1 MLLLLSLAHA
11 NGLTSHVTISEWAAG
26 QLPAGELADILG
38 DPNLWPYL
46 QNGTQFPD
54 GGYPLG
60 EAYSET
66 AHWEPFQDRY
76 LAWIAD
82 TYAGDFTSTEAR
94 QHVAFLFGMQSHGMG
109 DQVFDSL
116 YMQRAYQFDAESDWG
131 ATSMDEAT
139 DVALSAAT
147 GGQQTLDPG
156 DAEAELGAHR
166 IVEEVLVVGKIV
178 LQRIHPEAGGHHQEG
193 HFEVAERER
202 PAIGGVEQRADGRAK
217 VEAKRGREAV
227 TTLLLEDTE
236 HTLPG
241 EALGRVVHRRGV
253 EDSPPGAEEG
263 DERAHRC
270 ARNERGLQ
278 IGTVE
283 RLPSPRVSIASAA
296 ASPASHD
303 ERAFANLRVEAGS
316 IQLAGLEHPP
326 APITGLFHQL
336 GEVLGGAH
344 QAAVFA
350 RQPRGK
356 GVSNPPGVRR
366 QGFRNVHIYAC
377 GAPHHL
383 QLRKRQ
389 HVPERVE
396 ASGVQ
401 LAGPGEEPPDYG
413 SLHLLEGQA
422 VLVKA
427 LDVHWPGVVTD
438 VAALARSSF
447 RQAA

>member
-147 GGQQTLDPG
+147 GGQQTLDPWVPTDILVPLMA
-156 DAEAELGAHR
+156 DAG
-166 IVEEVLVVGKIV
+166 VEVSASTLESGQLLTAIAITYV
-178 LQRIHPEAGGHHQEG
+178 REAGKS
-193 HFEVAERER
+193 
-202 PAIGGVEQRADGRAK
+202 ADSNSRNS
-217 VEAKRGREAV
+217 
-227 TTLLLEDTE
+227 TLS
-236 HTLPG
+236 
-241 EALGRVVHRRGV
+241 RRI
-253 EDSPPGAEEG
+253 S
-263 DERAHRC
+263 
-270 ARNERGLQ
+270 
-278 IGTVE
+278 
-283 RLPSPRVSIASAA
+283 S
-296 ASPASHD
+296 
-303 ERAFANLRVEAGS
+303 
-316 IQLAGLEHPP
+316 
-326 APITGLFHQL
+326 
-336 GEVLGGAH
+336 
-344 QAAVFA
+344 VF
-350 RQPRGK
+350 
-356 GVSNPPGVRR
+356 
-366 QGFRNVHIYAC
+366 
-377 GAPHHL
+377 
-383 QLRKRQ
+383 
-389 HVPERVE
+389 
-396 ASGVQ
+396 
-401 LAGPGEEPPDYG
+401 
-413 SLHLLEGQA
+413 
-422 VLVKA
+422 
-427 LDVHWPGVVTD
+427 
-438 VAALARSSF
+438 
-447 RQAA
+447 